1 MKNVYYPV
9 HLYLGNVRK
18 KQHAAGPYL
27 GKAFVV
33 PRGAEKGVRVRLY
46 RPATDSERTLPVLF
60 NVHGGAWLFGDAEGV
75 DLQSQYLAN
84 HLDCFVVNIDYR
96 MLDEEPFPYQ
106 QTEVADAVQYFIAHA
121 GTYHIDPEKSAIM
134 GYSAGGHIC
143 AGAALLL
150 RDRGV
155 ELRSQVLCYPFLNFI
170 GFDFASYNGVSG
182 RKAQIFNKFID
193 TVFFSEIRKD
203 GLIVS
208 PGNADA
214 RDLTGLAPAV
224 IIACGA
230 GDPLLPQAEAYA
242 KKLAEAGVKNVY
254 KVYETAVHGFLE
266 RNFPDDPAVFV
277 NEDPQDTLLRE
288 AVEFVREQ
296 GIFD

>member
-46 RPATDSERTLPVLF
+46 RPAKDSERTLPVLF

-106 QTEVADAVQYFIAHA
+106 QTTASSGETSVIPYQI
-121 GTYHIDPEKSAIM
+121 IM
-134 GYSAGGHIC
+134 YEDGSNPA
-143 AGAALLL
+143 
-150 RDRGV
+150 
-155 ELRSQVLCYPFLNFI
+155 NT
-170 GFDFASYNGVSG
+170 
-182 RKAQIFNKFID
+182 
-193 TVFFSEIRKD
+193 TVFIMCFT
-203 GLIVS
+203 
-208 PGNADA
+208 A
-214 RDLTGLAPAV
+214 RFPRCSASGPATS
-224 IIACGA
+224 
-230 GDPLLPQAEAYA
+230 
-242 KKLAEAGVKNVY
+242 N
-254 KVYETAVHGFLE
+254 
-266 RNFPDDPAVFV
+266 
-277 NEDPQDTLLRE
+277 
-288 AVEFVREQ
+288 
-296 GIFD
+296 